1 MKKRAFFHTLLFG
14 LLLGLTLPSAPLMA
28 QSLQDT
34 ASALDNLAD
43 MARQADRSRD
53 VYQRALDSSAT
64 DADRWKRDWMD
75 RERNLENLRLK
86 ALSDYGKVRLD
97 TLRNLRDSG
106 TSWGDLARRYNLDP
120 SRLGYGFSPYDRDRD
135 SWKGTPPGLAK
146 KGGVPPGLA
155 KQDREDQ
162 FYDRGNGNGKGK
174 GGNDKSYKT
183 KDYKD
188 GKGDKG
194 HKGGKGGKG
203 GNGKG
208 KNF

>member
-1 MKKRAFFHTLLFG
+1 MKKCALFHTILFG
-14 LLLGLTLPSAPLMA
+14 LLLGLALPSAPLVA
-28 QSLQDT
+28 QSLQDA
-34 ASALDNLAD
+34 ASTLDNLAD
-43 MARQADRSRD
+43 LARQADRSRD

-64 DADRWKRDWMD
+64 DVDRWKKDWVD

-86 ALSDYGKVRLD
+86 ALSEYGKVRLD

-135 SWKGTPPGLAK
+135 AWKGTPPGLAK

-162 FYDRGNGNGKGK
+162 FYDRGQGNGNGNK
-174 GGNDKSYKT
+174 DKSRKT
-183 KDYKD
+183 KD
-188 GKGDKG
+188 

-203 GNGKG
+203 GKDKGKG